1 MYLQK
6 DSVTPTLARLV
17 NFENKLESLF
27 CDFNLDLRE
36 NTGRR
41 NMLLSQAQ
49 EVFFAEAISSNGYN
63 VSCSGKTGEP
73 DIVIECIG
81 KELECKLTSSGNRSW
96 PLQCDYTTIS
106 KKGSLDFLYVLSN
119 KDFSEF
125 AVLLFEN
132 LTAKDFHL
140 PAPGSR
146 QKSRMNKA
154 NAMKKCIV
162 LHGDVNNKSQRHIS
176 KYIDDLSEET
186 MGNKSRISELT
197 RRLENTKSEKKRL
210 SILKMIKN
218 EKFRFEKKKS
228 KLCEKIKYWTDSG
241 PHFEISLDAIA

>member
-6 DSVTPTLARLV
+6 ESVIPTLERLA
-17 NFENKLESLF
+17 NFENKLGNLF
-27 CDFNLDLRE
+27 NDFNLDLRD

-49 EVFFAEAISSNGYN
+49 EVFFADAISSNGYT

-81 KELECKLTSSGNRSW
+81 KELECKLTSSGKSSW

-119 KDFSEF
+119 REFSKF

-154 NAMKKCIV
+154 LAMKKCIV
-162 LHGDVNNKSQRHIS
+162 LHGNVGDKNKRHIS
-176 KYIDDLSEET
+176 KYLDVLVSETSKNTNRINDLRNRID
-186 MGNKSRISELT
+186 
-197 RRLENTKSEKKRL
+197 NTKSQKKIDSAKR
-210 SILKMIKN
+210 MIRN
-218 EKFRFEKKKS
+218 EKTRFEKKQS
-228 KLCEKIKYWTDSG
+228 TICEKIKYWTDCG
-241 PHFEISLDAIA
+241 PHYEISLDGI